1 MGIFAEG
8 AFKIGEEF
16 VVEMFGEV
24 FWMGAE
30 TLGGHGFEK
39 AFLFRFWEMR
49 KLCEVGKGRRFFGWG
64 IGSGVGMG
72 EALENI
78 GVGDAVVACAAE
90 VDFVIDLA
98 DEVFLLEDLG
108 FEGGDFGEDGGK
120 VLGAPG
126 LEVGAIFVEKPLPVS
141 VCSMESG

>member
-1 MGIFAEG
+1 
-8 AFKIGEEF
+8 
-16 VVEMFGEV
+16 MFGKV
-24 FWMGAE
+24 FWMGTEA
-30 TLGGHGFEK
+30 LGGHGFEK
-39 AFLFRFWEMR
+39 AFLFRFREMR
-49 KLCEVGKGRRFFGWG
+49 KLSEVGKGRRFFGWG
-64 IGSGVGMG
+64 IWSG

-108 FEGGDFGEDGGK
+108 FEGGNFGEDGGK

-126 LEVGAIFVEKPLPVS
+126 LEAEAIFVKKPLPVS